1 MISAFGFSKQFG
13 GSMMILNND
22 KHISTRGGGLCGLSD
37 TFQIIVVPEIGVAPS
52 SKLSS
57 VLSESAGYFVFRHLA
72 CKLTQLRRRFDL
84 WHSNIVFSASSSVEK
99 SEQEPNLISPQG
111 FAP

>member
-1 MISAFGFSKQFG
+1 
-13 GSMMILNND
+13 MMILNND

-57 VLSESAGYFVFRHLA
+57 VLSESAGYFVFCHLA

-84 WHSNIVFSASSSVEK
+84 WHSNIVFSASSLRNEEQILVER
-99 SEQEPNLISPQG
+99 SNSALAH
-111 FAP
+111 FFY

>member
-37 TFQIIVVPEIGVAPS
+37 TFQIIEIRVAPS

-72 CKLTQLRRRFDL
+72 CKLTRPQR
-84 WHSNIVFSASSSVEK
+84 S
-99 SEQEPNLISPQG
+99 QE
-111 FAP
+111 F

>member
-1 MISAFGFSKQFG
+1 
-13 GSMMILNND
+13 MMILNND

-57 VLSESAGYFVFRHLA
+57 VLSETAGCFVFRHPA
-72 CKLTQLRRRFDL
+72 CKLTRDL
-84 WHSNIVFSASSSVEK
+84 VCGIQIYFFSASSLRTE
-99 SEQEPNLISPQG
+99 E
-111 FAP
+111 

>member
-1 MISAFGFSKQFG
+1 
-13 GSMMILNND
+13 MMILNND

-84 WHSNIVFSASSSVEK
+84 WHSNIVFSASSLRNEEQILVER
-99 SEQEPNLISPQG
+99 SNSALAH
-111 FAP
+111 FFY

>member
-1 MISAFGFSKQFG
+1 MI
-13 GSMMILNND
+13 ND
-22 KHISTRGGGLCGLSD
+22 MISTRGGGLCGLSD

-84 WHSNIVFSASSSVEK
+84 WHSNIVFSASSLRNEEQILVER
-99 SEQEPNLISPQG
+99 SNSALAH
-111 FAP
+111 FFY

>member
-1 MISAFGFSKQFG
+1 M
-13 GSMMILNND
+13 
-22 KHISTRGGGLCGLSD
+22 LCGLSD

-84 WHSNIVFSASSSVEK
+84 WHSNIVFSASSLRNEEQILVER
-99 SEQEPNLISPQG
+99 SNSALAH
-111 FAP
+111 FFY